1 MVYYASKSGDSYI
14 LQIQSE
20 RQSSEEKE
28 PADAVNPSFNP
39 DLEMNDRP
47 YLKIIEE
54 HQSLAP
60 IVDMQLR
67 DTSFNKAAL
76 SESNEQKQIGQ
87 DSVNRKGQ
95 HQNELLVVSG
105 SCYTSHINIIRKGI
119 SIKDHIKIDELPAIR
134 SEGGLHCVGDKMF
147 LRVYGIP

>member
-1 MVYYASKSGDSYI
+1 MGYYASKRGDSYI

-76 SESNEQKQIGQ
+76 LESNEQKQIGH
-87 DSVNRKGQ
+87 DPVSRKG
-95 HQNELLVVSG
+95 
-105 SCYTSHINIIRKGI
+105 
-119 SIKDHIKIDELPAIR
+119 
-134 SEGGLHCVGDKMF
+134 
-147 LRVYGIP
+147 